1 MRDTIGLGIP
11 EGIAVGIEKYSGV
24 AEAAAENLAEDTAD
38 SANKALS
45 VMGSDYEGSLS
56 MSANVTPVMNPDAL
70 NKGLFDIQGQ
80 LDRMFNGM
88 NYNYT
93 TAQDINL
100 KGIDTLRN
108 DISNNFSDLGKIVT
122 NCAGDIAKYIISEG
136 ARIDDRLIDIEE
148 NHLERMDVVLD
159 SGQLVGALTPAIDQ
173 SLGQRQEYTSR
184 GVY

>member
-1 MRDTIGLGIP
+1 
-11 EGIAVGIEKYSGV
+11 
-24 AEAAAENLAEDTAD
+24 
-38 SANKALS
+38 
-45 VMGSDYEGSLS
+45 
-56 MSANVTPVMNPDAL
+56 
-70 NKGLFDIQGQ
+70 
-80 LDRMFNGM
+80 M

-93 TAQDINL
+93 AAQEINL
-100 KGIDTLRN
+100 KGLETLRQ
-108 DISNNFSDLGKIVT
+108 DINRNFTELRETMLTTTDDIT
-122 NCAGDIAKYIISEG
+122 NWICREA

>member
-1 MRDTIGLGIP
+1 
-11 EGIAVGIEKYSGV
+11 
-24 AEAAAENLAEDTAD
+24 
-38 SANKALS
+38 
-45 VMGSDYEGSLS
+45 MGSDYEGSLS
-56 MSANVTPVMNPDAL
+56 MSANVTPVLDTKEFS
-70 NKGLFDIQGQ
+70 KGLFDIQGQ

-93 TAQDINL
+93 TAQEINLQGLETLRQDIN
-100 KGIDTLRN
+100 KNFTELRETMLTTTD
-108 DISNNFSDLGKIVT
+108 DITTWI
-122 NCAGDIAKYIISEG
+122 CREA